1 MRRSPARPRVMPR
14 HPDLAPERRPVW
26 RRTALAALA
35 ALLLLAGLGAAV
47 ALSPGLAERLLW
59 RVEAWQARPTLS
71 QRIYERRLLAHQLAQ
86 DARLPAGALLVFGDS
101 HLQALPLGHWPGAH
115 NFAIGGES
123 AERLAARLP
132 RFTSLARARAV
143 VLGSGSNDLLEGRT
157 PQAAAQAWRAVLDAV
172 PPGPAVLCLE
182 IPLNPQRPAQA
193 AAQRAFNALL
203 AEQCRQRRHPV
214 LPGALFEGGDG
225 FTADGLHLNPA
236 GSARWLDHIHRALEN
251 LP

>member
-1 MRRSPARPRVMPR
+1 MPR
-14 HPDLAPERRPVW
+14 THTLPTERRPAW

-35 ALLLLAGLGAAV
+35 GLLLLAALGAAV

-86 DARLPAGALLVFGDS
+86 DALLPPGALLFFGDS
-101 HLQALPLGHWPGAH
+101 HLQALPLERWRGAH

-123 AERLAARLP
+123 AQRLAARLP
-132 RFTSLARARAV
+132 RFTALARSRAV
-143 VLGSGSNDLLEGRT
+143 VLGSGSNDLLEGST

-172 PPGPAVLCLE
+172 PPGVAVLCLE
-182 IPLNPQRPAQA
+182 IPLNPQQPARA

-203 AEQCRQRRHPV
+203 AEQCRQRRHAV
-214 LPGALFEGGDG
+214 LPGALFEGGDW
-225 FTADGLHLNPA
+225 FAADGLHLNPA
-236 GSARWLDHIHRALEN
+236 GAQRWLDHIQRALEN